1 MDKLILAVTHQAANQ
16 AQMEALNLETGT
28 SVTCTSGQ
36 VSASTTATTTA
47 TATGESQSSGDF
59 LVFAC
64 PHGCGVH
71 IAVNRSEIN
80 CGIFR
85 CGANTVTGAQLA
97 PHATKQECDAASL
110 ETGFVGCGRPFKF
123 DGTTAEVCGYI

>member
-1 MDKLILAVTHQAANQ
+1 MTDQAATQ
-16 AQMEALNLETGT
+16 ALNIERSTL
-28 SVTCTSGQ
+28 VTCTSSQ
-36 VSASTTATTTA
+36 VGASTTTAA
-47 TATGESQSSGDF
+47 TATGESQSSGDL

-71 IAVNRSEIN
+71 IAVKRSEIN

-110 ETGFVGCGRPFKF
+110 EAGFVGCGRPFKF
-123 DGTTAEVCGYI
+123 DGTTAAVCGYI

>member
-1 MDKLILAVTHQAANQ
+1 MAYQASIPTEVSNSGSSSSNSAAPSSSSQVDSQ
-16 AQMEALNLETGT
+16 A
-28 SVTCTSGQ
+28 
-36 VSASTTATTTA
+36 
-47 TATGESQSSGDF
+47 GDL

-71 IAVNRSEIN
+71 IAVNKSDIN

-85 CGANTVTGAQLA
+85 CGANTITGVQLA

-110 ETGFVGCGRPFKF
+110 EAGFVGCGRPFKF
-123 DGTTAEVCGYI
+123 DGTTAAVCGYI